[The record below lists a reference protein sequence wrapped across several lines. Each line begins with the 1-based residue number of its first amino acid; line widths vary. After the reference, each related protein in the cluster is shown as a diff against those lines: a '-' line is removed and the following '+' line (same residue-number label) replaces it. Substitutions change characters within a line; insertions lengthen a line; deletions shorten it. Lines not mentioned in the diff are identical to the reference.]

1 VSFNSYLN
9 KMPYYLTTYFTNNS
23 FLLVYPKQLEH
34 GVKMEDVEHVDST
47 LMETISGNVSRIG
60 KAAQAVKRII
70 RGSGKQ

>member
-1 VSFNSYLN
+1 
-9 KMPYYLTTYFTNNS
+9 
-23 FLLVYPKQLEH
+23 
-34 GVKMEDVEHVDST
+34 MEDVEHVDST